1 MTWSTILACI
11 LIFLGALVMLRSI
24 LYHKSLMLTVHDS
37 IAGFP
42 KRTSSLIKMHMAFM
56 VFFFFAYI
64 LVIFIFIGH
73 FDVVNDLFIALV
85 FFFGAVFVYIGIVI
99 QRKAFGLLNNTNKE
113 LREHARKLEENQDKL
128 IRLNDNLKME
138 IKQKEMAQEAEQLK
152 SDFLSQVSHEL
163 RTPLTSIFGFT
174 KLIKK
179 DFDVISSE
187 NVIPEPLAKK
197 ENRIRKNISIISY
210 ECSRL
215 TRMIN
220 NVLDL
225 AKIESG
231 QATWNDEPTS
241 LEDVLQSSVTAVE
254 GLVLEK
260 PSVTMTIG
268 THSPLPSMYLD
279 VDLITQVLVNLLS
292 NAIKFTDSGE
302 IVITASVNDKHIEI
316 AVSDEGV
323 GMTAE
328 NITRIFDKYYVAKKG
343 NTLSSSQL
351 GTGLGLPICKQIV
364 EHYHGEIL
372 AESVLGKGSCFYVTF
387 PLSIMVK

>member
-1 MTWSTILACI
+1 MAWSTILACI

-24 LYHKSLMLTVHDS
+24 IYHKSLMLTVHDS
-37 IAGFP
+37 IAGFS
-42 KRTSSLIKMHMAFM
+42 KWTSSLVKIHMAFM

-64 LVIFIFIGH
+64 IVIFIFIGH
-73 FDVVNDLFIALV
+73 FDVVNHLFIALV

-99 QRKAFGLLNNTNKE
+99 QRKAFDLLSNSNKE
-113 LREHARKLEENQDKL
+113 LREHARKLEKNQGKL
-128 IRLNDNLKME
+128 IRLNDNLKTE
-138 IKQKEMAQEAEQLK
+138 IEQKEMAQEAEQLK

-174 KLIKK
+174 KLIEK

-187 NVIPEPLAKK
+187 NIISEPCVKR

-241 LEDVLQSSVTAVE
+241 LEDVIQSSVTAVE
-254 GLVLEK
+254 GLILEK
-260 PSVTMTIG
+260 PSVTMIIG
-268 THSPLPSMYLD
+268 PHAPLPSMCLD
-279 VDLITQVLVNLLS
+279 ADLITQVLVNLLS
-292 NAIKFTDSGE
+292 NAIKFTDTGE
-302 IVITASVNDKHIEI
+302 IVITASMDDKHVKI

-323 GMTAE
+323 GMTPE
-328 NITRIFDKYYVAKKG
+328 NLVRIFDKYYVAKKG

-372 AESVLGKGSCFYVTF
+372 AESVLGEGSRFYVVL
-387 PLSIMVK
+387 PLSISVK